1 MPRGR
6 KGKGGGRGSGDKVK
20 GKEKVR
26 RGTMR
31 WGTVMVRGRR
41 TCGGRGEM
49 SKRGERGKDM
59 SKG

>member
-31 WGTVMVRGRR
+31 WGTVMVRGRVEGWR
-41 TCGGRGEM
+41 GGGVEESRA
-49 SKRGERGKDM
+49 KRG
-59 SKG
+59 S